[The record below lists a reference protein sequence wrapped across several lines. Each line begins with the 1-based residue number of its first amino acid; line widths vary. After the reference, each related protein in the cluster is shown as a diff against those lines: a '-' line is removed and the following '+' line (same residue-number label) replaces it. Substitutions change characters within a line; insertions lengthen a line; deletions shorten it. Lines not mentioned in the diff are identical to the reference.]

1 MNHRWLVWT
10 WWVCSPLA
18 WAQQSAA
25 DQEVPWSPSN
35 NSPIAGSPRIHQ
47 PATLPAPSPEGVQPI
62 WSIEIKD
69 VTLSNTLLRWSQ
81 QERWQMVWEADR
93 DFPILATVYLKG
105 SFQSVILSVMESLAQ
120 TDYPLQAI
128 MHPNSKVVRIVRHMQ
143 APSS

>member
-47 PATLPAPSPEGVQPI
+47 PATLPAKIPEDMKQARATAVKSDSTAEEMLHFWYQKADA
-62 WSIEIKD
+62 ETKARFKAY
-69 VTLSNTLLRWSQ
+69 VNQ
-81 QERWQMVWEADR
+81 Q
-93 DFPILATVYLKG
+93 
-105 SFQSVILSVMESLAQ
+105 
-120 TDYPLQAI
+120 
-128 MHPNSKVVRIVRHMQ
+128 
-143 APSS
+143 